1 MRSNQITQV
10 HNTTQDELTST
21 IIKAVE
27 NKLDSLKEHFINKP
41 TTTWITRKE
50 VAIILSVSLVTV
62 DNWTNKGILTAY
74 RIGTKKRY
82 KREEIENSLVEI
94 KKR

>member
-21 IIKAVE
+21 IIKAIE
-27 NKLDSLKEHFINKP
+27 DKLDSFKEHFTNKP
-41 TTTWITRKE
+41 VTGWITRKD
-50 VAIILSVSLVTV
+50 VSIILSVSLVTV
-62 DNWTNKGILTAY
+62 DSWTNKGILKAY

-82 KREEIENSLVEI
+82 KREEIENALVEI